1 MVVTMKLGWILM
13 ILKFAHW
20 SKSLRDLTCH
30 ATLNTRSILNRKAGS
45 PTARPGRRKVWLTLL
60 LIAFSSCFLK
70 DYSVAKE
77 NYKPTHYKQYILITL
92 DDIDETYC
100 LIELYSK
107 ENSRWDPKARNGSHV
122 GIPQGRSKY
131 LATVD
136 GTKQIDWGIKYIN
149 NRYGSMCKAL
159 EHYKIKGWH

>member
-1 MVVTMKLGWILM
+1 MLI
-13 ILKFAHW
+13 
-20 SKSLRDLTCH
+20 DLTGH
-30 ATLNTRSILNRKAGS
+30 ATLNKHVILNHKAEPPRAGL
-45 PTARPGRRKVWLTLL
+45 GRCRVWLLLL
-60 LIAFSSCFLK
+60 LIAFNFIFVK

-92 DDIDETYC
+92 NDLDETYC
-100 LIELYSK
+100 LVELYHH
-107 ENSRWDPKARNGSHV
+107 ESRFNPKARNGSHY

-159 EHYKIKGWH
+159 HHFKTKGWH

>member
-1 MVVTMKLGWILM
+1 MLI
-13 ILKFAHW
+13 
-20 SKSLRDLTCH
+20 DLTGH
-30 ATLNTRSILNRKAGS
+30 ATLNKHVILNHKAEP
-45 PTARPGRRKVWLTLL
+45 PTAGLGRCRVWATLL
-60 LIAFSSCFLK
+60 LIAFNFIFVK

-92 DDIDETYC
+92 NDLDETYC
-100 LIELYSK
+100 LVELYSK
-107 ENSRWDPKARNGSHV
+107 ENSTWDPKARNGSHV

-159 EHYKIKGWH
+159 HHFKTKGWH

>member
-1 MVVTMKLGWILM
+1 M

-30 ATLNTRSILNRKAGS
+30 ATLKKRSILNRKAES
-45 PTARPGRRKVWLTLL
+45 PKARLGRRRVWATFM
-60 LIAFSSCFLK
+60 LIAFISCFLK

-92 DDIDETYC
+92 NDLDETYC
-100 LIELYSK
+100 LVELYHN
-107 ENSRWDPKARNGSHV
+107 ESRFNPKARNGSHY

-159 EHYKIKGWH
+159 DHFKTKGWH

>member
-1 MVVTMKLGWILM
+1 MKLGWNLM

-30 ATLNTRSILNRKAGS
+30 ATLKKRSILNRKAES
-45 PTARPGRRKVWLTLL
+45 PTARLGRRRVWATFM
-60 LIAFSSCFLK
+60 LIAFISCFLK

-92 DDIDETYC
+92 NDLDETYC
-100 LIELYSK
+100 LVELYHH
-107 ENSRWDPKARNGSHV
+107 ESRFNPKARNGSHY

-159 EHYKIKGWH
+159 DHFKIKGWH

>member
-1 MVVTMKLGWILM
+1 MRLGWNLM

-30 ATLNTRSILNRKAGS
+30 ATLKKRSILNRKAES
-45 PTARPGRRKVWLTLL
+45 PTARLGRRRVWATFM
-60 LIAFSSCFLK
+60 LIAFISCFLK

-92 DDIDETYC
+92 NDLDETYC
-100 LIELYSK
+100 LVELYHH
-107 ENSRWDPKARNGSHV
+107 ESRFNPKARNGSHY

-159 EHYKIKGWH
+159 HHFKTKGWH

>member
-1 MVVTMKLGWILM
+1 MLHGLYKILILSVTTRIIMNNLHPCDT
-13 ILKFAHW
+13 LK
-20 SKSLRDLTCH
+20 K
-30 ATLNTRSILNRKAGS
+30 RSILNRKAES
-45 PTARPGRRKVWLTLL
+45 PKARLGRRRVWATFM
-60 LIAFSSCFLK
+60 LIAFISCFLK

-92 DDIDETYC
+92 NDLDETHC
-100 LIELYSK
+100 LIELYMA
-107 ENSRWDPKARNGSHV
+107 ESRFNPLARNGSHY

-136 GTKQIDWGIKYIN
+136 GTKQINWGIKYN
-149 NRYGSMCKAL
+149 LHRYGSMCKAL

>member
-1 MVVTMKLGWILM
+1 MYPK
-13 ILKFAHW
+13 KR
-20 SKSLRDLTCH
+20 S
-30 ATLNTRSILNRKAGS
+30 TLSRKAEP
-45 PTARPGRRKVWLTLL
+45 PTAGLGRRRVGRALCIL
-60 LIAFSSCFLK
+60 AFTCLLK
-70 DYSVAKE
+70 DYSVAAVS

-92 DDIDETYC
+92 NDLDETYC
-100 LIELYSK
+100 LVELYHN
-107 ENSRWDPKARNGSHV
+107 ESRFNPKARNGSHY